1 MIYGAGITFDLIKDI
16 ESRRHFH
23 PEAELIFLIEGKV
36 RAELKNAAAH
46 MEKEDIL
53 MINAGELHALYAS
66 ADAVAVL
73 VHFSG
78 GSFGEEKGSGLR
90 QFFCDSSIDKRRSYK
105 DLRDILHELVYQY
118 VYNTHRT
125 ECLKMSLLYKL
136 ADCLAENYTVQE
148 DRKNP
153 DTKKQ
158 DVRLREIIQYVDENY
173 RDSVSLS
180 ELAERL
186 FVSASTLSRAFKK
199 ETGIYFADYVNQV
212 RMNSAVGQLLY
223 TDNHITKIAVDSG
236 FSNPSVFNRVF
247 REIYEMPPS
256 DFRKKKQELFHREME
271 RKQAVVEKLKTEL
284 RVKGN
289 FKKAEDTKKTAV
301 FIDVREGKP
310 YEKTWNKAINIG
322 SVYNMTLAN
331 LQYHTLYLTEQ
342 LGFKYVR
349 LWNVFSE
356 KLMLCDGQTIG
367 NYNYDKIDGVLDFLI
382 SHHIYPFLDFGKR
395 PDAAVKSESEVVFY
409 KEEYIPFCSR
419 NCWEALVLDF
429 VQHVIRRYGRGEVSN
444 WIFELS
450 CDRIH
455 AGQSHCYRD
464 DDYDYF
470 NAFLFLYNTVKRLVP
485 EAQVGGPSA
494 ITNWD
499 RDFFMSFLW
508 KCRKNQIEPDFI
520 SVMLFTY
527 ETKYENGAFIRRR
540 VIDDHFE
547 REQIDAV
554 REMMANSGI
563 NSRLFIAEW
572 NSTLSNRNYL
582 NDSCF
587 RAAYIA
593 GKLSQLWGR
602 ADLTALWIG
611 SDWVSSYFDTVGIA
625 NGGSGLLTKDS
636 IRKPAY
642 FVLQFLNRLGNTLL
656 SSGENYIAA
665 TDEKQ
670 GFYVLCFNYK
680 KYGSSYFVHE
690 ENMRNPERI
699 NDVFEDS
706 EPVCLEIV
714 LNGVREDTQYVIKRR
729 TISPDGGSILN
740 EWKKFQYD
748 KNMNGSDVKYLREIC
763 FPRMSMERA
772 VSRGTGLK
780 FSAVLK
786 PHETSLFHIYEDEF
800 V

>member
-1 MIYGAGITFDLIKDI
+1 MVYGTGITFHIIKDI

-23 PEAELIFLIEGKV
+23 PEAELVFLIEGNV
-36 RAELKNAAAH
+36 RAKMKNTDVQ
-46 MEKEDIL
+46 MEKEDIFV
-53 MINAGELHALYAS
+53 INSGELHALYAS

-73 VHFSG
+73 VHFAG
-78 GSFGEEKGSGLR
+78 GSFGEEKGSESR
-90 QFFCDSSIDKRRSYK
+90 QFFCDSANDKRRSYR

-118 VYNTHRT
+118 IYDTHKT

-148 DRKNP
+148 EGKNP

-158 DVRLREIIQYVDENY
+158 DIRLREIIQYVDENY

-212 RMNSAVGQLLY
+212 RMNAAVKQLLY

-247 REIYEMPPS
+247 RDIYKMSPS
-256 DFRKKKQELFHREME
+256 DFRKKKQELFNQERE
-271 RKQAVVEKLKTEL
+271 RRQAVAEKLRTEL

-289 FKKAEDTKKTAV
+289 FDKAENTKKTEA
-301 FIDVREGKP
+301 FIDVREGEP
-310 YEKTWNKAINIG
+310 YEKTWNKVINIG

-356 KLMLCDGQTIG
+356 QLMLCDGQTIG
-367 NYNYDKIDGVLDFLI
+367 NYNYDKIDGVLDFL
-382 SHHIYPFLDFGKR
+382 SAHHIYPFLDFGKR

-409 KEEYIPFCSR
+409 KEEYISFRSR
-419 NCWEALVLDF
+419 SCWEALVLDF
-429 VQHVIRRYGRGEVSN
+429 IQHVIRRYGRGEVSN

-455 AGQSHCYRD
+455 EGQSHCYD
-464 DDYDYF
+464 DEDYDYF
-470 NAFLFLYNTVKRLVP
+470 NAFLFLYRTVKRFVP
-485 EAQVGGPSA
+485 DAMVGGPSA

-499 RDFFMSFLW
+499 REFLMSFLS
-508 KCRKNQIEPDFI
+508 KCKKNEAEPDFM

-527 ETKYENGAFIRRR
+527 ETKYENGTFIRRR
-540 VIDDHFE
+540 VLDDSFE
-547 REQIDAV
+547 KEQIEAV
-554 REMMANSGI
+554 REMMKNAGI

-593 GKLSQLWGR
+593 KKLSLLLKS
-602 ADLTALWIG
+602 ADLIALWIG

-642 FVLQFLNRLGNTLL
+642 FVLQFLNRLGNKLL
-656 SSGENYIAA
+656 SAGENYIAA

-670 GFYVLCFNYK
+670 GFYILCFNYK
-680 KYGSSYFVHE
+680 RYSSSYYVHE
-690 ENMRNPERI
+690 ENMRNPEKI
-699 NDVFEDS
+699 HDVFEDN
-706 EPVCLEIV
+706 EPLRLEIV
-714 LNGVREDTQYVIKRR
+714 LNGVGKDTQYVIKRR

-748 KNMNGSDVKYLREIC
+748 KNMTGSDVKYLREIC
-763 FPRMSMERA
+763 FPRMSMERV
-772 VSRGTGLK
+772 VSHGTGLK

-786 PHETSLFHIYEDEF
+786 AHETSLFHIYEDEF
-800 V
+800 A